1 MENHVICPN
10 MIEIPYI
17 ITANNMV
24 AAVNNSWYEFTSYS
38 QTEVINLS
46 VEALFFEVLKVK
58 SPLKDIFEGKENRT
72 FFIFIKNN
80 DVREVFID
88 VLEDKKSNC
97 KIFFFKEKDNYR
109 LSDKFMY
116 LQHEIKQNRSAI
128 GIFSCPDFILLV
140 ASQKYMKLICD
151 SSDVGSVLGMS
162 LSEMSSKCSLATKFW
177 VNRLKSK
184 NDLVISEVLIN
195 DKYWDVSFTSLFE
208 KDELKYLV
216 TSITECTERVL
227 YRKKLEAQSSIIIK
241 QNEEL
246 EAILDNMSDVL
257 LVVDKFGNY
266 TKMNNEALKLDPEIL
281 VGILGKYSKNI
292 QFFDSDNNELQYD
305 EFPLYKILNRK
316 SFTNQKISIKTSEK
330 EVVYDINGTPAID
343 TEGNVKFGVL
353 CIHDVTDMDRQV
365 KTIERHKKELEL
377 LIENINEAIFI
388 IKNGEVYLQN
398 KLARQLFWGRG
409 MCKELLDFI
418 EFYDMEQKLL
428 TFEDLPYSRVNR
440 GEVIENEKYTL
451 IYKYNRDIKKVVS
464 VNANPIIDE
473 NNNVMT
479 CFISI
484 RDITENERKEEL
496 YREHRERL
504 LRIETEKTQALEK
517 VLKMKEEFLATIS
530 HEFKTPLTVINA
542 ILQTLDKFYS
552 DDMSD
557 KVKSYMKK
565 IRQNTFRQ
573 LRLVNNL
580 VDVTRVN
587 TEQFKIHKMN
597 MDIIFLTYS
606 IVESVRTFAQQK
618 GVNIYFKA
626 PESYKIVG
634 VDESIYERILLNL
647 MSNAIKFTPQGKSI
661 YVELKFIKTSVVIK
675 VRDEGIG
682 IPPDKK
688 EMIFERF
695 GQVDSSLSRQAEGSG
710 IGLSLVKTL
719 VTALEGEIEVKS
731 KVNKG
736 STFKVCLPAELVT
749 GDIDQD
755 IKLGDIDKKL
765 IQAVSIEFSDIYLS

>member
-1 MENHVICPN
+1 
-10 MIEIPYI
+10 
-17 ITANNMV
+17 
-24 AAVNNSWYEFTSYS
+24 
-38 QTEVINLS
+38 
-46 VEALFFEVLKVK
+46 
-58 SPLKDIFEGKENRT
+58 
-72 FFIFIKNN
+72 
-80 DVREVFID
+80 
-88 VLEDKKSNC
+88 
-97 KIFFFKEKDNYR
+97 
-109 LSDKFMY
+109 
-116 LQHEIKQNRSAI
+116 
-128 GIFSCPDFILLV
+128 
-140 ASQKYMKLICD
+140 
-151 SSDVGSVLGMS
+151 
-162 LSEMSSKCSLATKFW
+162 
-177 VNRLKSK
+177 
-184 NDLVISEVLIN
+184 
-195 DKYWDVSFTSLFE
+195 
-208 KDELKYLV
+208 
-216 TSITECTERVL
+216 
-227 YRKKLEAQSSIIIK
+227 
-241 QNEEL
+241 
-246 EAILDNMSDVL
+246 MSDVL